1 MKKGRNNTSYIS
13 KKISEYLVLWAIG
26 GCIYYGIEIIF
37 RGYSHES
44 MFILGGLC
52 MQFFTW
58 QGQLTEWQDSI
69 LQQTIR
75 CTIFVVSMEFVT
87 GIIVNKWY
95 HLKVWDYSSMP
106 FQLFGQICLPFA
118 FIFSF
123 LCAIGIFLSR
133 YLLHLLYGEPLPV
146 HRMI

>member
-1 MKKGRNNTSYIS
+1 MGSTISKKKINY

-26 GCIYYGIEIIF
+26 GCIYYGIEMIF
-37 RGYSHES
+37 RGFSHWS

-58 QGQLTEWQDSI
+58 QGQITDWKDSLFRQI
-69 LQQTIR
+69 LR

-87 GIIVNKWY
+87 GIIVNQWY
-95 HLKVWDYSSMP
+95 HMNVWDYSSMP

-118 FIFSF
+118 LIFSG
-123 LCAIGIFLSR
+123 LCVVGIFLSG
-133 YLLHLLYGEPLPV
+133 YLLHWLYGEPLPHYRV
-146 HRMI
+146 R